1 MTCIAAPSTSD
12 DTTNR
17 ATAITNTPESS
28 PRPSW
33 IARLG
38 RRVEAAPFQ
47 RLIITL
53 IVLNGITLGMETS
66 ATITAAIGSWLVA
79 FDRLVLAVF
88 VVEIGAKLL
97 YRRLA
102 FFRDG
107 WNVFDFTIVAIALIP
122 ASGPLAVLR
131 ALRILRVLRLISVVP
146 AMRRV
151 VGALLAA
158 IPGLISVGAIIVLV
172 FYVGAVLSTKLF
184 GATFP
189 DWFGTIGQSMY
200 TLFQVMTLESWSMG
214 IVRPVMDAYPHAW
227 LFFVPFI
234 VTTSFAILNLFIG
247 IIVDAMQVV
256 HKREMEAEEA
266 ERADAEAARAEADN
280 RAAADRDAAV
290 MAELRSLRD
299 EVAALRRSVETRG

>member
-1 MTCIAAPSTSD
+1 M
-12 DTTNR
+12 
-17 ATAITNTPESS
+17 TNTPESS